1 MSNDGERRVVDQM
14 GGALHFRPVKKDD
27 EGMYI
32 CRAFND
38 VGSDDSRGKLEV
50 IGECHPLSRVVKSFY
65 TSHELAFECVS
76 RLAQNAEQRT

>member
-1 MSNDGERRVVDQM
+1 MFQGGGGEVKVGNDGSRRVVDQM

-38 VGSDDSRGKLEV
+38 VGHVDSQGRLEV
-50 IGECHPLSRVVKSFY
+50 IGENFNWNVEISC
-65 TSHELAFECVS
+65 
-76 RLAQNAEQRT
+76 